1 MTSHVSSCMSAAT
14 PGGRAVGRCV
24 LRRIAPSVVVLWL
37 LLPLIG
43 LADVTPPLELV
54 KETTARIQQ
63 AMRDNKADIDQD
75 VSRLYA
81 LITQIALPHF
91 DFHRMSRWTLG
102 PYWRSAT
109 PAQRKQFLD
118 EFRRLLLRTYGH
130 TLLDYRDAKI
140 RYLPVLA
147 APDARQVYVRCEV
160 EQPDGN
166 PVRLVYAMYRTAEG
180 WKVYDVLV
188 EGVSLV
194 TNYRSSFAAIVQ
206 QHGMDGL
213 IRRLAAKN
221 QESGS

>member
-1 MTSHVSSCMSAAT
+1 VTFHVSSCMSTAT
-14 PGGRAVGRCV
+14 PGGLAVSRGAFRW
-24 LRRIAPSVVVLWL
+24 IASFAVVLWL

-43 LADVTPPLELV
+43 VADVTPPLELV

-63 AMRDNKADIDQD
+63 AMHDNKADIDRD
-75 VSRLYA
+75 VNHLYA

-91 DFHRMSRWTLG
+91 DFHRMSMWTLG

-109 PAQRKQFLD
+109 PAQREQFLD

-147 APDARQVYVRCEV
+147 DPDARQVYVRCEV

-206 QHGMDGL
+206 QQGMDGL
-213 IRRLAAKN
+213 IKRLAAKN
-221 QESGS
+221 QESGP